1 MPSIDPETLVMI
13 YQALDAAFRQG
24 IPDPKA
30 LNDAEHRRIREKLAS
45 ALLRAYD
52 EDERDS
58 ALLTEIAVQAVAHT
72 IKEITMA
79 KDLNKGDQVEWDT
92 SQGKTHGT
100 VERKQTTRTH
110 IKGHMVAASK
120 DNPQYIVKSGKSGK
134 EAAHKPGELRKKS

>member
-1 MPSIDPETLVMI
+1 MLNIG
-13 YQALDAAFRQG
+13 AFGRSSRARSFVPMTRASE
-24 IPDPKA
+24 IRPFS
-30 LNDAEHRRIREKLAS
+30 RRWRCKPWPIR
-45 ALLRAYD
+45 
-52 EDERDS
+52 
-58 ALLTEIAVQAVAHT
+58 

-92 SQGKTHGT
+92 SQGKTHGI
-100 VERKQTTRTH
+100 VERKQTSRTQ